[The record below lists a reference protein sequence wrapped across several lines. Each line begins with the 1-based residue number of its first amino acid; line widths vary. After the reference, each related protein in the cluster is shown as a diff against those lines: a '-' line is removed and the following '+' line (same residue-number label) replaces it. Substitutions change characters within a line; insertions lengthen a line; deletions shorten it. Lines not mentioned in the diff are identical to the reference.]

1 MQEEDLLNNQNPVE
15 VPPQVGPYKILETIG
30 SGANATVYKA
40 LHVKCMVTVAL
51 KCIPKKNLTSKIEF
65 EILQREV
72 GLMKAM
78 DHPFIASLFE
88 VLDDSKNFYIAIEH
102 VENGN
107 LLDFINLHKGLQESQ
122 ARRIFYQIIT
132 CLEYL
137 HVEKHVVHRDLKAE
151 NVLLDKYLNI
161 RLVDFGLSKTF
172 KKTDPFLMTTCGSPA
187 YVSPE
192 IIKELPY
199 TAAADIWSAGVLLYA
214 MVVGTLPF
222 YGDNISALLNQILT
236 ASPPLPNNLSPE
248 LKLLLSRLLVKDPRG
263 RIKLQ
268 EIKEHPWLADF
279 EETQML
285 AEDKSLIKSLKVM
298 DVQNLEPG
306 VLSEMKAI
314 GYDVRNLLQEIKSI
328 SINSRTAAY
337 KILRRQRT
345 IEEINLWQTSRPSK
359 ILKIRDSD
367 QQPLPARSDT
377 TPKSTT
383 RSETPNKYRH
393 TRIRKTATD
402 NRRPAS
408 PLSNIGHLPPLPSM
422 TPTC

>member
-1 MQEEDLLNNQNPVE
+1 MQEEDPIQNQRSVE

-40 LHVKCMVTVAL
+40 LHVQCMVQVAL
-51 KCIPKKNLTSKIEF
+51 KCIPKKNLKSKSEF

-72 GLMKAM
+72 SLMKAM
-78 DHPFIASLFE
+78 DHPFIASLFD
-88 VLDDSKNFYIAIEH
+88 VLDDEKNFYIVIEN

-132 CLEYL
+132 VLEYL

-151 NVLLDKYLNI
+151 NVLLDKNLNI

-172 KKTDPFLMTTCGSPA
+172 KKNFPFLMTTCGSPA

-199 TAAADIWSAGVLLYA
+199 TSASDIWSAGVLLYA

-222 YGDNISALLNQILT
+222 YGENISALLQQILNVN
-236 ASPPLPNNLSPE
+236 PPLPNNLSPE
-248 LKLLLSRLLVKDPRG
+248 LKLLLSRLLIKDSKV

-298 DVQNLEPG
+298 DVQELEPG
-306 VLSEMKAI
+306 VLSEMKAL
-314 GYDVRNLLQEIKSI
+314 GYDVKGLLNEVKSI
-328 SINSRTAAY
+328 TINSRTAAY
-337 KILRRQRT
+337 KILRRKRT
-345 IEEINLWQTSRPSK
+345 IEEINIWQTSRPDR
-359 ILKIRDSD
+359 IIKIRDSEP
-367 QQPLPARSDT
+367 QSSRSQT
-377 TPKSTT
+377 KTIQKSDK
-383 RSETPNKYRH
+383 NKNIRH
-393 TRIRKTATD
+393 TRIRK
-402 NRRPAS
+402 NVQEPKRPAS
-408 PLSNIGHLPPLPSM
+408 PLTNIDHLPPLATL